1 MSGNATNQALAG
13 GHGPLLQGP
22 GVIGGRAGVKNFEKN
37 LRCCG
42 IAETGW

>member
-22 GVIGGRAGVKNFEKN
+22 GVIGGRAAREK
-37 LRCCG
+37 LRK
-42 IAETGW
+42 ES